1 MMRTTS
7 SLSTIALL
15 LASWLVVADGG
26 ANGSE
31 ASGGSQK
38 PNPKDQPLAIIVNK
52 SNPVDDLSYVDLRQI
67 FLGQR
72 SYWPHGRKITIV
84 MREPGQ
90 AERDVVLRAIYGMAE
105 RDFNRH
111 FLQANF
117 TGEVLAAPKL
127 LSTARGVKKF
137 VLNVPGAI
145 AYVRFDELDDSVKPI
160 HIDNQAP
167 GDPGYKLRVL
177 LP

>member
-1 MMRTTS
+1 MGRAHEGSGCGVQRAAREQVAGIPVVRHDYLQLRLNTRT
-7 SLSTIALL
+7 AG
-15 LASWLVVADGG
+15 DGG
-26 ANGSE
+26 ERQLGLAVQDRGAE
-31 ASGGSQK
+31 ASRRTGHAK
-38 PNPKDQPLAIIVNK
+38 V
-52 SNPVDDLSYVDLRQI
+52 
-67 FLGQR
+67 
-72 SYWPHGRKITIV
+72 
-84 MREPGQ
+84 
-90 AERDVVLRAIYGMAE
+90 ERDVVLRAIYGMAE

-111 FLQANF
+111 FLQARF

-145 AYVRFDELDDSVKPI
+145 AYIRFDELDDSVKPI

-167 GDPGYKLRVL
+167 ADPGYKLRVL